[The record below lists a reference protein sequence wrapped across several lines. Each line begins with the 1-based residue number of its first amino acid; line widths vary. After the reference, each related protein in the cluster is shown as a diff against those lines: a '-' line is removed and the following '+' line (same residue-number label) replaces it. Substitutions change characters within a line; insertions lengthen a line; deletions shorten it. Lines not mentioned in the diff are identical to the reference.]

1 MCCLI
6 WVRDFMEYNYM
17 YTSMAIHLCWY
28 INAQIYRDIQ
38 VKLENCK
45 WLFQTENMDRFLIK
59 WYFYYH
65 KGGEFYMVPQK
76 FRKNSLQVLK
86 ISVKARFPIL
96 KLPFSFNFIYC
107 MLWFWQRFWEPRNIF
122 FWIFMVPYKIPHLC
136 NNKNTI
142 WLKIYTCF
150 LSEITIY
157 DFPTCPG
164 QYKEHLAYWYLG
176 GSVLRSLY
184 FNTSTYL
191 LLDRNKIQ

>member
-1 MCCLI
+1 
-6 WVRDFMEYNYM
+6 
-17 YTSMAIHLCWY
+17 
-28 INAQIYRDIQ
+28 
-38 VKLENCK
+38 
-45 WLFQTENMDRFLIK
+45 MDRFLIK

-107 MLWFWQRFWEPRNIF
+107 MLWFWQRFWEPCNIF

-157 DFPTCPG
+157 NFPTCPG
-164 QYKEHLAYWYLG
+164 WPCRISAGLDENCGFFTNSNVLG
-176 GSVLRSLY
+176 Q
-184 FNTSTYL
+184 STYFL
-191 LLDRNKIQ
+191 GTLYYIQVYTEYWVCFFLHL